1 MKRLLLLEDDFAL
14 SDLFTSFLSD
24 YQVLRASS
32 AVDAM
37 TYLERGE
44 YLDAA
49 IIDFW
54 LVEGTAIP
62 VLDTLSANYPH
73 VPVIVISGGNQSFSP
88 ELTEAFSVLSRADM
102 FLHKPFRRED
112 IIRAVEAVLQ
122 IKPLN

>member
-14 SDLFTSFLSD
+14 SDLFTRFLSD

-32 AVDAM
+32 AADAM
-37 TYLERGE
+37 AYLERGE
-44 YLDAA
+44 ALDTA

-62 VLDTLSANYPH
+62 VLDALRDDYPQ

-88 ELTEAFSVLSRADM
+88 ELTEAFSVLSRADL

-112 IIRAVEAVLQ
+112 LLRALETVLQ
-122 IKPLN
+122 TKPLD